1 MNNYVLF
8 FCVLFQGKFERVN
21 NWVLD
26 TDGCNLE
33 EVLTCPRVD
42 ATRTT
47 SNDITEIFAVLG
59 IEAVRRALLRELRAV
74 ISFDGSYVNY
84 RHLAVLCDSMTQKG
98 YLMSITRHGINR
110 VEKGPLKKCS
120 FEETVEILM
129 EAAIFAET
137 DHLRGVTE
145 NIMLGQLCPLGT
157 GDPDLLI
164 DEEKLRDA
172 HRASQLQQESSSSAA
187 LEGVLLSP
195 GGGEGTSPDA
205 AGSPSPHALSSVF
218 SPMPFSTVYSSFAQ
232 SPSNPLSPTS
242 PSAVDGAV
250 VDTQALGGKFSPPQQ
265 TPRSPTS
272 PVSPLSCFS
281 PREQQNP
288 MSPIAGGCFSPA
300 SPLITSCLDTVS
312 PSYSP
317 SSPLQSPYY
326 QPNTR
331 DTGVGGLGN
340 IASPSYSA
348 SYSPTSPTF
357 SPAYSP
363 SSPASYSPTSPAYS
377 AAGLNPSSPAVAP
390 IAPFSPNANAAT
402 SPSYSPTSPV
412 YSATSPS
419 YSPTSPLQE
428 PTSPAYSPTS
438 PAYSPT
444 SPAYSPT
451 SPAYSPT
458 SPAYSPTSPVYSPQA
473 GGYANV
479 ASPG

>member
-1 MNNYVLF
+1 
-8 FCVLFQGKFERVN
+8 GKFERVN

-157 GDPDLLI
+157 GDVDLLI
-164 DEEKLRDA
+164 DEEKLRDV
-172 HRASQLQQESSSSAA
+172 HRISTHTIQQQQEGNNNSS
-187 LEGVLLSP
+187 LEGFILSNNNNLDNNNLIS
-195 GGGEGTSPDA
+195 SPD
-205 AGSPSPHALSSVF
+205 GSNTSPSPHGLSSIF

-232 SPSNPLSPTS
+232 SPSNPLSPSS
-242 PSAVDGAV
+242 PSAVDGNI

-281 PREQQNP
+281 PREQHNP
-288 MSPIAGGCFSPA
+288 MSPIMQGCFSPS
-300 SPLITSCLDTVS
+300 SPLVTTGLDTVS

-326 QPNTR
+326 QPTYS
-331 DTGVGGLGN
+331 VQ
-340 IASPSYSA
+340 SPR
-348 SYSPTSPTF
+348 YSPTSPL
-357 SPAYSP
+357 PGA
-363 SSPASYSPTSPAYS
+363 SSPTYGEGAQEYSPTSPAYE
-377 AAGLNPSSPAVAP
+377 PAD
-390 IAPFSPNANAAT
+390 PFSPNPYATELAQDIELEADPDANAVP
-402 SPSYSPTSPV
+402 SPS
-412 YSATSPS
+412 
-419 YSPTSPLQE
+419 
-428 PTSPAYSPTS
+428 
-438 PAYSPT
+438 
-444 SPAYSPT
+444 
-451 SPAYSPT
+451 
-458 SPAYSPTSPVYSPQA
+458 SPQQPA
-473 GGYANV
+473 EDNN
-479 ASPG
+479 